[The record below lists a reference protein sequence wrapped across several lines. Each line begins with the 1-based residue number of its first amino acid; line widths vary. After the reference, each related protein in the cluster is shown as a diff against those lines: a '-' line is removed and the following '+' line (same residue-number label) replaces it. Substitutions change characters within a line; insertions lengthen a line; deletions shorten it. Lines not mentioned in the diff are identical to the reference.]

1 MTLIEVQ
8 GVGKRYGSVEALA
21 YLDLQV
27 REGEVVAILGPNG
40 AGKSTAISLM
50 LGLKQPTRGT
60 VRVFGLTP
68 ERREV
73 RARVGVMLQ
82 ESGVPRSLTV
92 AELVRLFGRYYPY
105 ALPVGEV
112 LERADLLAKR
122 GAQVSELSGGQ
133 RQRLY
138 FALAIV
144 GDPDLLFLDEPTVG
158 MDVEARR
165 AFWDQVG
172 GFAALGKTVLFST
185 HYLGEADAFARRV
198 VVLYQGRLIADGSPA
213 EIKRL
218 VSNKVV
224 RLKVDLSADEA
235 QRYPGVARAES
246 EDGYLVVYSDQPE
259 AFLGSLFRD
268 GHRITDLTVED
279 TDLEDAFMQ
288 LTSRPVDQ
296 EKA

>member
-1 MTLIEVQ
+1 M
-8 GVGKRYGSVEALA
+8 
-21 YLDLQV
+21 
-27 REGEVVAILGPNG
+27 
-40 AGKSTAISLM
+40 
-50 LGLKQPTRGT
+50 
-60 VRVFGLTP
+60 FGLSP
-68 ERREV
+68 HRREV
-73 RARVGVMLQ
+73 RERVGVMLQ
-82 ESGVPRSLTV
+82 ESGVPGGLTV

-112 LERADLLAKR
+112 LERADLVAKR
-122 GAQVSELSGGQ
+122 GAQVHELSGGQ

-158 MDVEARR
+158 MDVAARR
-165 AFWDQVG
+165 SFWEQVG

-198 VVLYQGRLIADGSPA
+198 VVLHQGRLIADGGPA

-235 QRYPGVARAES
+235 RRYPGVVRAEDQD
-246 EDGYLVVYSDQPE
+246 EQLVVYSDQPE
-259 AFLGSLFRD
+259 AFLESLFRA
-268 GHRITDLTVED
+268 GHRVTDLTVED
-279 TDLEDAFMQ
+279 TDLEDAFVQ
-288 LTSRPVDQ
+288 LTSQPVGQ
-296 EKA
+296 EEA